1 MSHFL
6 KIYLKQSFSTL
17 AKLTFLPA
25 EHLVVGLCLVP
36 FGTFSSIPVVFLQ
49 VPPISIFGN

>member
-25 EHLVVGLCLVP
+25 EHLVVGSVLCRLEHLAV
-36 FGTFSSIPVVFLQ
+36 SQ
-49 VPPISIFGN
+49 